1 MEFEGSSLDHD
12 VMEILIKGHTHREV
26 DEQMMAVVEK
36 MDNNDCTDL
45 PALVAISDQEVEVR
59 VDDYTDLP
67 ALVTISDNDEE
78 EDDQKPAPKP
88 QRTGR
93 SWFQFE
99 SAVEVGSNLNQRDLD
114 IEFVEIDGMDQK
126 KSVDWKSSD
135 CIVVQLGLGK
145 WLKTDSELIEYHFY

>member
-1 MEFEGSSLDHD
+1 MFATMEFEGSSLDHD

-26 DEQMMAVVEK
+26 DELMLVN
-36 MDNNDCTDL
+36 NNDCTDM
-45 PALVAISDQEVEVR
+45 PALVEISDQEVEEG

-67 ALVTISDNDEE
+67 ALVAISDNDEE

-99 SAVEVGSNLNQRDLD
+99 SA
-114 IEFVEIDGMDQK
+114 
-126 KSVDWKSSD
+126 
-135 CIVVQLGLGK
+135 
-145 WLKTDSELIEYHFY
+145 